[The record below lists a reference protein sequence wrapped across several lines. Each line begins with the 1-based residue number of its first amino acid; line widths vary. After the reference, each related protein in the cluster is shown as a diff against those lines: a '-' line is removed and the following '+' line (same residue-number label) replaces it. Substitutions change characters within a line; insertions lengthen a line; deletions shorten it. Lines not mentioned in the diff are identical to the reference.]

1 MKLML
6 TMTSAVALAALT
18 GFAKEDYSDPNAF
31 AEKYFREA
39 IEERHPVETY
49 MKPMRFKDVKL
60 LNVKRELVGTLG
72 RVMEKVTCDFEPVAE
87 SGAKYYT
94 RPIGGDL
101 NNIDFGD
108 RKLPLLD
115 RCDYDIISEEDN
127 TSIILKI
134 QKVRESRP
142 DLVQKIKPH
151 GGHLVAYRAK
161 NDKGVFEPVKMG
173 AHLVRFE
180 GGMPDPIYVF
190 TEDRLADMHVLV
202 IGTKEADEAI
212 AACRAKC
219 EEISRL
225 VPELNDLRKRLGEF
239 TRTRRNEIRKVK
251 EEFSNREYERKNKL
265 RRLQSLKQR
274 QEASLAK
281 IRKSEQSPAAQRG
294 RQRRGQKT
302 VDAASVE
309 TRIRE
314 LGAEI
319 DSINDQ
325 SVKDKGEIDARV
337 AFLEKLIAYER
348 GEADKVESVDGIT
361 DEEKAL
367 LSKSAIATEIQ
378 PKLQRLKTLLGE

>member
-6 TMTSAVALAALT
+6 TMTFAVALAALT

-39 IEERHPVETY
+39 IEKRHPVETY
-49 MKPMRFKDVKL
+49 MKPMRFKNVKL
-60 LNVKRELVGTLG
+60 LNVKRELVGTFG
-72 RVMEKVTCDFEPVAE
+72 NVMEKVTCDFEPVAE

-101 NNIDFGD
+101 DNIDFGD

-115 RCDYDIISEEDN
+115 RCAYDIVSEEDS

-142 DLVQKIKPH
+142 DLVQEVKPH

-202 IGTKEADEAI
+202 IGTKAADAAI
-212 AACRAKC
+212 AAHRAKC

-225 VPELNDLRKRLGEF
+225 VSELNDLRKRLGEF
-239 TRTRRNEIRKVK
+239 TRTRRNEIHKLK

-274 QEASLAK
+274 QESSLAK
-281 IRKSEQSPAAQRG
+281 IRKSEQSPAVQRG
-294 RQRRGQKT
+294 RQRRGQKA
-302 VDAASVE
+302 VDASSVE
-309 TRIRE
+309 NRIGE
-314 LGAEI
+314 LVAEI
-319 DSINDQ
+319 ESINAT
-325 SVKDKGEIDARV
+325 SAKDKSETDARV

-348 GEADKVESVDGIT
+348 GEADKTAPVDGIT

-367 LSKSAIATEIQ
+367 LEKPAFASEIQ
-378 PKLQRLKTLLGE
+378 PKLQRLKGLL